1 MNINATRSR
10 VSSRRGGTRRADE
23 YVEAFARGLAVIRA
37 FSAGHETLSISTVAA
52 RSGLTRAG
60 ARRLLLTLTE
70 LGYAA
75 ARDGLFSLTPKVLEL
90 GFSYLS
96 SLTLYGLAR
105 PLVERLARETN
116 ELCTMSVRDGDSAI
130 YVVRAE
136 IRTPLSRSFG
146 LGSRLP
152 LFATSMG
159 RVLLADL
166 DDSGL
171 DRFLR
176 STDLEPFT
184 RYTKVDADRVRE
196 EVARARRQGW
206 CLVKQELELGV
217 CGLSVPVL
225 DADGRVAAA
234 VSISMNMARFDEAQ
248 TLKEF
253 LPRLRAV
260 AGEIGVALHSSRPAG
275 KLVS

>member
-1 MNINATRSR
+1 
-10 VSSRRGGTRRADE
+10 
-23 YVEAFARGLAVIRA
+23 VEAFARGLAVIRA
-37 FSAGHETLSISTVAA
+37 FSSGHEALSISAVAA
-52 RSGLTRAG
+52 RAGLTRAG
-60 ARRLLLTLTE
+60 ARRLLYTLVE
-70 LGYAA
+70 LGYAEA
-75 ARDGLFSLTPKVLEL
+75 SGGIFSLTPRVLEL

-116 ELCTMSVRDGDSAI
+116 ELCTMSVRDGDSVVYI
-130 YVVRAE
+130 VRAE
-136 IRTPLSRSFG
+136 IRTPLSRAFG

-159 RVLLADL
+159 RVMLSGLADGDLEKLLARTKL
-166 DDSGL
+166 
-171 DRFLR
+171 
-176 STDLEPFT
+176 LEFT
-184 RYTKVDADRVRE
+184 RYTKTDAARVID

-217 CGLSVPVL
+217 CGLSVPVH

-234 VSISMNMARFDEAQ
+234 VSISMNMARFDEAR

-253 LPRLRAV
+253 LPRLQAV
-260 AGEIGVALHSSRPAG
+260 AAEIGVALHASRPPG

>member
-1 MNINATRSR
+1 M
-10 VSSRRGGTRRADE
+10 
-23 YVEAFARGLAVIRA
+23 IRA
-37 FSAGHETLSISTVAA
+37 FSAGHETLSISSAAA
-52 RSGLTRAG
+52 RAGLTRAG
-60 ARRLLLTLTE
+60 ARRLLYTLVE
-70 LGYAA
+70 LGYAQVS
-75 ARDGLFSLTPKVLEL
+75 DGMFSLTPRVLEL

-116 ELCTMSVRDGDSAI
+116 ELCTMSVRDGYSMV

-159 RVLLADL
+159 RVMLADL
-166 DDSGL
+166 
-171 DRFLR
+171 
-176 STDLEPFT
+176 TDAEVEKALSRTKLSQFT
-184 RYTKVDADRVRE
+184 RYTKTEVSRIID
-196 EVARARRQGW
+196 EVAKARRQGW

-217 CGLSVPVL
+217 CGLSVPVH
-225 DADGRVAAA
+225 DADGRAA
-234 VSISMNMARFDEAQ
+234 VALSISMNMARFDEAQ